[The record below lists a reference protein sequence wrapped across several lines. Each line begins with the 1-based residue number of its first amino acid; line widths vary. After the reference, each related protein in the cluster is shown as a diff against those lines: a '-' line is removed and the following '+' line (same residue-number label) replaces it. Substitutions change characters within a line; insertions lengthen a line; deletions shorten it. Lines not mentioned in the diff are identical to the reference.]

1 MMYIDKK
8 RFRLMALA
16 LTLTFLVFTV
26 ACAGNQAAPQTE
38 NKPNASPATPP
49 QQSAVTPSG
58 AKNPTAVFTTSMGT
72 FTVELFADKVP
83 ATTKNFITLAEK
95 NFYDGQIFHRVIDNF
110 MIQGGDPKGNGTGGP
125 GYSILDEFHPQLRHD
140 GPGVLSMANAG
151 PNTGGS
157 QFFITLVPTPW
168 LDGKHAVFGRVVSGM
183 EVIRAIGKTPVDSR
197 DKPKQDVVI
206 RSVVIQK

>member
-8 RFRLMALA
+8 RFRLMALFLL
-16 LTLTFLVFTV
+16 LTLLVFTV

-38 NKPNASPATPP
+38 NKPDPSAATP
-49 QQSAVTPSG
+49 AA

-72 FTVELFADKVP
+72 FTVELFVDKVP
-83 ATTKNFITLAEK
+83 ATANNFIELAEK
-95 NFYDGQIFHRVIDNF
+95 KFYDGQIFHRVIDNF

-157 QFFITLVPTPW
+157 QFFITLVSTPW

-183 EVIRAIGKTPVDSR
+183 EVVQAIGKTPTGPM

>member
-1 MMYIDKK
+1 MYFVKK
-8 RFRLMALA
+8 RFRLMALFLL
-16 LTLTFLVFTV
+16 LTLLVFTI
-26 ACAGNQAAPQTE
+26 ACAGNQAAPQPE
-38 NKPNASPATPP
+38 NKPAPSAAVPA
-49 QQSAVTPSG
+49 A
-58 AKNPTAVFTTSMGT
+58 AENPTAVFTTSMGT
-72 FTVELFADKVP
+72 FIVELFVDKVP
-83 ATTKNFITLAEK
+83 ATANNFIALAEK
-95 NFYDGQIFHRVIDNF
+95 KFYDGQIFHRVIDSF

-157 QFFITLVPTPW
+157 QFFITLVPTSW

-183 EVIRAIGKTPVDSR
+183 EVVQAIGKTPTGPM

-206 RSVVIQK
+206 QSVVIQK